1 MINLLQQTRDLC
13 KLYNIVPT
21 KALGQNFLIDE
32 NVLDNIILEVKKK
45 KKKYKKLN
53 ILEIGG
59 GFGFLTNKLLDV
71 ADNIFVIEK
80 DENLFKGLKKI
91 EKVSNN
97 KLTVELGDALDLFN
111 RDKSTYKK
119 LKEFFNG
126 EDYIVVA
133 NIPYNITS
141 ILIRKFLSEK
151 EYYPKDLILMIQKEV
166 GDRICGKNNDNS
178 VFTIVTKF
186 YCDTNILFYVNRKS
200 FYPSPEVDSVVVLL
214 ARNDKYINDIEKID
228 KDVDPEDFFKFVN
241 AGFLNRRKMLYHNIA
256 AVYRVDKNKI
266 KEIIIDS
273 NLNEKIRAQDLNV
286 SDWIS
291 LWYNIKYEK

>member
-32 NVLDNIILEVKKK
+32 NVLNDIMLEVKKERQ
-45 KKKYKKLN
+45 KYKKLN

-59 GFGFLTNKLLDV
+59 GLGFLTNKLLDV
-71 ADNIFVIEK
+71 ADKVFVVEK
-80 DENLFKGLKKI
+80 DENLFKGLKRI

-97 KLTVELGDALDLFN
+97 KLIVELGDALDLFN
-111 RDKSTYKK
+111 RDERIYGK
-119 LKEFFNG
+119 LRSFFNG

-166 GDRICGKNNDNS
+166 GDRVCGKNNDNS
-178 VFTIVTKF
+178 VFTVVTKF
-186 YCDTNILFYVNRKS
+186 YCDTNILFYVNRKP
-200 FYPSPEVDSVVVLL
+200 FHPSPEVDSVVISLM
-214 ARNDKYINDIEKID
+214 RNDKYINDIKKID
-228 KDVDPEDFFKFVN
+228 KNIDPEDFFKFVN

-256 AVYRVDKNKI
+256 AVYRVGKDKI
-266 KEIIIDS
+266 KEILIKD
-273 NLNEKIRAQDLNV
+273 NLNEKIRAQDLSV